1 MFPTY
6 KAIKEMV
13 MLNRTLNTVIGK
25 H

>member
-1 MFPTY
+1 MIPTY

-13 MLNRTLNTVIGK
+13 MLNRTLNSVIGK